1 MAQEWTGGGFVFCG
15 VELGLWDPNYGRVQG
30 AERVQDAELLETG

>member
-1 MAQEWTGGGFVFCG
+1 MNGRVVVLYFVVSSWVSC
-15 VELGLWDPNYGRVQG
+15 DPNYGRVQG